1 MSFVARMIKLF
12 LWTASFLQFGSVCG
26 DLNLQILHINDF
38 HARFEPVDAQFSSR
52 CLQGQESTCVGGISR
67 IYSLS
72 KKIKEDFSNTLV
84 LNAGDNY
91 QGTLWYTLFKW
102 NVTAEFLGKVPFD
115 VNVVGNHDFDDTI
128 AGLIPFLKSV
138 PFPSLGANIDMT
150 DEPSLKPFIKK
161 SIILERSGQKI
172 GVIGYV
178 LHRFSEMSR
187 TGKLK
192 FSDEATAVAEEAS
205 RLKKEGVN
213 IIIALSH
220 AGIEMD
226 IEVAKKVDLL
236 DVIVG
241 GHSHTFMYTGTP
253 PSNDTPKYEYPLVVE
268 QSSKRKVLI
277 VQAGSYSRYLGF
289 LNVTFDD
296 LGEVKNYN
304 GNPIYLDKNI
314 PSDPEMDE
322 KLKPWKITVDQKG
335 NQKLGE
341 TKVDLSTREGVCYK
355 EECNMGNFVT
365 DAMVYSYINAEK
377 NENEWTTAAIALI
390 NAGGMRSSIGR
401 GNITYADVL
410 TVMPFE
416 GTIDGVLVKGDTL
429 IKAIEHIFKSE
440 NFLQW
445 SGAYMEL
452 DPYAPE
458 GHRVKNLKLTCT
470 ECSVPELIPV
480 DLNKYYKVLMPSF
493 IYHGGDGFVMFAN
506 EGVNHT
512 VGEIDH
518 EAFIEFM
525 KRNTPITYGIEE
537 RINMMQPMKYSLRVS
552 EFPF

>member
-1 MSFVARMIKLF
+1 MAYAASMIKLYLLPAVF
-12 LWTASFLQFGSVCG
+12 LFFGSVHC

-38 HARFEPVDAQFSSR
+38 HARFEPVDAQYSSR
-52 CLQGQESTCVGGISR
+52 CRQGEESTCVGGVSR
-67 IYSLS
+67 IYSLT
-72 KKIKEDFSNTLV
+72 KKIKDQFSNTLV

-128 AGLIPFLKSV
+128 SGLIPFLKNV
-138 PFPSLGANIDMT
+138 PFPSVVANIDMT

-161 SIILERSGQKI
+161 SKVLERSGRKI

-178 LHRFSEMSR
+178 LQKFPEMSR

-205 RLKKEGVN
+205 RLKAEGVD

-220 AGIEMD
+220 AGIEKD

-253 PSNDTPKYEYPLVVE
+253 PSNDTPKYEYPFVVE
-268 QSSKRKVLI
+268 QDSKRKVLV

-314 PSDPEMDE
+314 PSDPEMDK
-322 KLKPWKITVDQKG
+322 KLKPWKVAVDLKG
-335 NQKLGE
+335 NQKLGM
-341 TKVDLSTREGVCYK
+341 TKVDLNVREGVCYR

-365 DAMVYSYINAEK
+365 DAMVHSVSI
-377 NENEWTTAAIALI
+377 IGL
-390 NAGGMRSSIGR
+390 AGSNWPTSTFNFNQFASIIVTD
-401 GNITYADVL
+401 ITYADVL

-416 GTIDGVLVKGDTL
+416 GTIDGVLVKGKTL
-429 IKAIEHIFKSE
+429 IKAIEHTFKAQ

-445 SGAYMEL
+445 AGAYMEL
-452 DPYAPE
+452 DPHAPE
-458 GHRVKNLKLTCT
+458 GQRVKALKLTCT
-470 ECSVPELIPV
+470 ECSVPELISV
-480 DLNKYYKVLMPSF
+480 DMNKYYNVLMPSF
-493 IYHGGDGFVMFAN
+493 IYHGGDGFVMFAE

-512 VGEIDH
+512 VGGIDN
-518 EAFIEFM
+518 EAFIEFIR
-525 KRNTPITYGIEE
+525 RNAPITYGIEE
-537 RINMMQPMKYSLRVS
+537 RINLIQPMKHSQRVS
-552 EFPF
+552 ELPK